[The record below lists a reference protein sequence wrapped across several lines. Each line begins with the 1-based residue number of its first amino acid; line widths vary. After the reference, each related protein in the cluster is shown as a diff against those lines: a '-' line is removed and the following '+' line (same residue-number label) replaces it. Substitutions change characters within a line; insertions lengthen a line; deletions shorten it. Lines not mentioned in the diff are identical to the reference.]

1 MALKEGTFVGLN
13 YKKELR
19 YGKRTEATPKL
30 FQGKAVN
37 TGSTTKNSSW
47 LDRVGA

>member
-37 TGSTTKNSSW
+37 TGKYHQK
-47 LDRVGA
+47 LFMAR